1 MDMYPA
7 DMYPAGG
14 GEDVDDLQTFFVGDG
29 LVGAV

>member
-14 GEDVDDLQTFFVGDG
+14 GEGIDVLQTFFVGDG